1 MQYFKMYAMG
11 IIKSPIVNLPV
22 IMNQGDTIDKLVYQK
37 FLANMMSP
45 EEILPMYSPQIIS
58 ISNRELNDQE
68 YPPLEVLERSS
79 IRSDSIYLLYN
90 AMAIYM
96 FIGRHSDP
104 FFIYKIFRVNDISQI
119 DKGISEEEIFQDV
132 AESPYLNSLY
142 NIINQIRYQRQPF
155 CEI

>member
-1 MQYFKMYAMG
+1 
-11 IIKSPIVNLPV
+11 
-22 IMNQGDTIDKLVYQK
+22 
-37 FLANMMSP
+37 MMSP

-58 ISNRELNDQE
+58 ISNRKLNDQE

-79 IRSDSIYLLYN
+79 VRSDSIYLLYN

-96 FIGRHSDP
+96 FVGRLSDP
-104 FFIYKIFRVNDISQI
+104 FFIYEIFKVNDISQI

-155 CEI
+155 CEIQIILDGEVETEKIVKSLCIVD